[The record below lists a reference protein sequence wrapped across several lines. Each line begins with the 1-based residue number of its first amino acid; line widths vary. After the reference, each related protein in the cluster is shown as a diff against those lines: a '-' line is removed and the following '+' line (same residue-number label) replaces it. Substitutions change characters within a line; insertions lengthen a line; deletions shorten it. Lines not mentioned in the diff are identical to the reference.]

1 MKKLCMA
8 SAKAAIAMPRRVLAL
23 LTLFSVLGV
32 PNPGSAQTF
41 NQIYVF
47 GDSLSDVGNVLKATN
62 GQYPPNPPYF
72 QGRYSNGPV
81 WADYLASKLKLKSST
96 ETNFAYGGAT
106 TGNSRQI
113 PPGLLAQIESFK
125 ATHSSANPKALYVV
139 WAGAN
144 DYLRGAT
151 DSTVPINN
159 LAIAVKSL
167 SVAGAKNIV
176 VVNLPDLGKLPGT
189 RTTQRSESL
198 NVLTKKHNSG
208 LAASLNGLRQQ
219 LNSDIKITY
228 LDVNSLY
235 NQVTNNPKK
244 FGFTNV
250 TNACIS
256 RAKICNNPNE
266 YLFWDSIHPTTAA
279 HKLFVELAF
288 PALKSTLESRAVSSS
303 QTTVSPT
310 PVSGTSV
317 EPTIAIGGI
326 ILGAVGG
333 GLIVTRIHRMKNKS

>member
-1 MKKLCMA
+1 
-8 SAKAAIAMPRRVLAL
+8 
-23 LTLFSVLGV
+23 
-32 PNPGSAQTF
+32 
-41 NQIYVF
+41 
-47 GDSLSDVGNVLKATN
+47 
-62 GQYPPNPPYF
+62 
-72 QGRYSNGPV
+72 
-81 WADYLASKLKLKSST
+81 
-96 ETNFAYGGAT
+96 
-106 TGNSRQI
+106 
-113 PPGLLAQIESFK
+113 LLAQIESFK

-167 SVAGAKNIV
+167 SAAGAKNIV

-189 RTTQRSESL
+189 RTTQRSASL

-288 PALKSTLESRAVSSS
+288 PALKSTLEPRAVSSS
-303 QTTVSPT
+303 QTP
-310 PVSGTSV
+310 V
-317 EPTIAIGGI
+317 EPTVAVGAIVV
-326 ILGAVGG
+326 GAVGG
-333 GLIVTRIHRMKNKS
+333 GLILKLSQGMKNKS

>member
-1 MKKLCMA
+1 MFMKKLCMA
-8 SAKAAIAMPRRVLAL
+8 SAKAAIAKPRRVLAL
-23 LTLFSVLGV
+23 LTLFSVLGF
-32 PNPGSAQTF
+32 PNPVSAENF

-47 GDSLSDVGNVLKATN
+47 GDSLSDVGNVLQATN

-113 PPGLLAQIESFK
+113 TPGLLAQIETFK
-125 ATHSSANPKALYVV
+125 ATHSAANPRALYVV

-167 SVAGAKNIV
+167 SAAGAKNIV

-189 RTTQRSESL
+189 RTTQRSASL

-250 TNACIS
+250 TNACVS
-256 RAKICNNPNE
+256 RSKICNNPNE

-288 PALKSTLESRAVSSS
+288 PALKSTLEPRTVSSS
-303 QTTVSPT
+303 QTTV
-310 PVSGTSV
+310 
-317 EPTIAIGGI
+317 EPTIAVGGI
-326 ILGAVGG
+326 ILLGAVGG
-333 GLIVTRIHRMKNKS
+333 GLIVTRIQGMKNKS

>member
-8 SAKAAIAMPRRVLAL
+8 SAKAAIAKPRRVLAL
-23 LTLFSVLGV
+23 LTLFSVLGF
-32 PNPGSAQTF
+32 PNPVSAENF

-47 GDSLSDVGNVLKATN
+47 GDSLSDVGNVLQATN

-113 PPGLLAQIESFK
+113 TPGLLAQIETFK
-125 ATHSSANPKALYVV
+125 ATHSAANPRALYVV

-167 SVAGAKNIV
+167 SAAGAKNIV

-189 RTTQRSESL
+189 RTTQRSASL

-250 TNACIS
+250 TNACVS
-256 RAKICNNPNE
+256 RSKICNNPNE

-288 PALKSTLESRAVSSS
+288 PALKSTLEPRTVSSS
-303 QTTVSPT
+303 QTTV
-310 PVSGTSV
+310 
-317 EPTIAIGGI
+317 EPTIAVGGI
-326 ILGAVGG
+326 ILLGAVGG
-333 GLIVTRIHRMKNKS
+333 GLIVTRIQGMKNKS

>member
-1 MKKLCMA
+1 MFMKKLWMA
-8 SAKAAIAMPRRVLAL
+8 TAKAAIAKPRRVFAL
-23 LTLFSVLGV
+23 LTLFSVLGF
-32 PNPGSAQTF
+32 PNAVSAENF

-47 GDSLSDVGNVLKATN
+47 GDSLSDVGNVLEATN

-113 PPGLLAQIESFK
+113 TPGLLAQIESFK

-144 DYLRGAT
+144 DYLR

-167 SVAGAKNIV
+167 SAAGAKNIV

-189 RTTQRSESL
+189 RTTQRSASL

-235 NQVTNNPKK
+235 NQVTKNPKK

-288 PALKSTLESRAVSSS
+288 PALKSTPEPRAVSSS
-303 QTTVSPT
+303 QTTV
-310 PVSGTSV
+310 
-317 EPTIAIGGI
+317 EPTVAVGAIVV
-326 ILGAVGG
+326 GAVGG
-333 GLIVTRIHRMKNKS
+333 GLILKLSQGMKNKS

>member
-8 SAKAAIAMPRRVLAL
+8 SAKAAIAKPRCVLAL
-23 LTLFSVLGV
+23 LTLFGVLGF
-32 PNPGSAQTF
+32 PNAVSAQNL

-47 GDSLSDVGNVLKATN
+47 GDSLSDVGNVLEATN
-62 GQYPPNPPYF
+62 GQYPPSPPYF

-113 PPGLLAQIESFK
+113 TPGLLAQIESFK

-167 SVAGAKNIV
+167 SAAGAKNIV

-219 LNSDIKITY
+219 LNADTKITY

-250 TNACIS
+250 TNACVS

-288 PALKSTLESRAVSSS
+288 PALKSTLEPRAVSSS
-303 QTTVSPT
+303 QTTVSET
-310 PVSGTSV
+310 TV
-317 EPTIAIGGI
+317 EPTIAVGGI

-333 GLIVTRIHRMKNKS
+333 GLIVTRIHGMKNKS

>member
-8 SAKAAIAMPRRVLAL
+8 SAKAAIAKPRRVLAL
-23 LTLFSVLGV
+23 LTLFGVLGF
-32 PNPGSAQTF
+32 PNAVSAQNL

-47 GDSLSDVGNVLKATN
+47 GDSLSDVGNVLEATN
-62 GQYPPNPPYF
+62 GQYPPSPPYF

-113 PPGLLAQIESFK
+113 TPGLLAQIESFK

-167 SVAGAKNIV
+167 STAGAKNIV

-189 RTTQRSESL
+189 RTTQRSDSL

-208 LAASLNGLRQQ
+208 LATTLNGLRQQ

-288 PALKSTLESRAVSSS
+288 PALKSTPEPRAVSSS
-303 QTTVSPT
+303 QTPVFQT
-310 PVSGTSV
+310 PV
-317 EPTIAIGGI
+317 EPTIAVGGI

-333 GLIVTRIHRMKNKS
+333 GLIVTRIQGMKNKS